1 MIIVTICMVGFH
13 TFVLG
18 CKSCTSVAL
27 MLYRVFLVND
37 NLYVCKK
44 ERERGRERKI
54 YVEYTHNQATVI
66 SFGWRHL
73 LYFIIYQFLHNNFAY
88 YVELE
93 SRTLRTGML
102 EKRWER

>member
-1 MIIVTICMVGFH
+1 MF
-13 TFVLG
+13 
-18 CKSCTSVAL
+18 
-27 MLYRVFLVND
+27 RVKD

-44 ERERGRERKI
+44 ERRREKDRERKI

-66 SFGWRHL
+66 SFGSRHL

-93 SRTLRTGML
+93 SRTLKTGMP
-102 EKRWER
+102 ENDERDNS

>member
-1 MIIVTICMVGFH
+1 
-13 TFVLG
+13 
-18 CKSCTSVAL
+18 
-27 MLYRVFLVND
+27 MLYHMFRVKD

-44 ERERGRERKI
+44 ERRRERKI

-66 SFGWRHL
+66 SFGSRHL

-93 SRTLRTGML
+93 SRTLKTGL
-102 EKRWER
+102 PENDGRDNSRKE

>member
-1 MIIVTICMVGFH
+1 
-13 TFVLG
+13 
-18 CKSCTSVAL
+18 
-27 MLYRVFLVND
+27 MLYREFRVKD

-44 ERERGRERKI
+44 ERERERGRERKVN
-54 YVEYTHNQATVI
+54 VEYTHNQATVI
-66 SFGWRHL
+66 SFGSRRL

-93 SRTLRTGML
+93 NRTLRTGIL